1 MAKDYPF
8 KKKLKKQELKEDK
21 IMESIITSWDWIR
34 NHIELV
40 GGIALGI
47 VAVAF
52 ASTLYIHNQRK
63 SDTEALIAFDSALSM
78 YSQSDTS
85 KLSGVYLQLEG
96 ISKKYNAT
104 ESGKRAI
111 LYMGHISYLMKDYPK
126 AISHYQTFLKR
137 EEKDEV
143 LQAHAYEG
151 IAACLEDKND
161 FSGAAMN
168 YEEIARK
175 FKQNTFLAPRGL
187 LSAGRC
193 YEAAKL
199 IPKAREVYR
208 KIIDNYPTSLVTYQA
223 KTSLAL
229 LPPP

>member
-1 MAKDYPF
+1 MPKGYSIS
-8 KKKLKKQELKEDK
+8 KKIKKQELKKDK
-21 IMESIITSWDWIR
+21 IMESIITSWDWMR

-40 GGIALGI
+40 GGIILGI
-47 VAVAF
+47 VIFAF
-52 ASTLYIHNQRK
+52 AIALYIHNKKK
-63 SDTEALIAFDSALSM
+63 SEAEALIAFDSALSM
-78 YSQSDTS
+78 YSQSDAS

-96 ISKKYNAT
+96 ILKKYPAT

-111 LYMGHISYLMKDYPK
+111 LYMGHISYFMKDYDK
-126 AISHYQTFLKR
+126 AISHYQSYLKVGD
-137 EEKDEV
+137 KDEI
-143 LQAHAYEG
+143 LQGYAYAG

-161 FSGAAMN
+161 FSGAAMK
-168 YEEIARK
+168 YEEIAKK
-175 FKQNTFLAPRGL
+175 FKYNSFLATRNL

-193 YEAAKL
+193 YEAAKS

-208 KIIDNYPTSLVTYQA
+208 QIIENYPNSPLTYPA